1 MGHATLGH
9 KNGPI
14 VVVGDVHGC
23 ASELLTLL
31 EQLALTPATT
41 LLFVGDF
48 IDRGPHSRQVIDLV
62 LEVSERCHV
71 VALLGNHEAM
81 LLDFLD
87 DIDSD
92 AAGLFIFNGGAAT
105 LASYADQM
113 QNYRLPAE
121 HEVFLRSLRP
131 WHETEDYF
139 FVHAGV
145 PSLPLTELDPELHR
159 LELLW
164 SRKFTRRQYDWSKV
178 IVHGHTRV
186 PEVELLP
193 HRINVDTGCVYDNK
207 LSAVELPS
215 RRVISV
221 PRLEK
226 ARPTVLT
233 DGSKRRARRFIGALE
248 VWIHRGEERV
258 AFETVNYSPVGML
271 IRLKGS
277 CDRPPLSQ
285 GEVVFGTIGAE
296 ALGAVTF
303 RGRVVRMHSSDDGLY
318 YGVAITH
325 HE

>member
-1 MGHATLGH
+1 M
-9 KNGPI
+9 KPQSGP
-14 VVVGDVHGC
+14 VVAVGDVHGC

-81 LLDFLD
+81 MLDFID
-87 DIDSD
+87 DLDSD

-105 LASYADQM
+105 LASYADSPDD
-113 QNYRLPAE
+113 YRLPAA
-121 HEVFLRSLRP
+121 HEAFLRGLKP
-131 WHETEDYF
+131 WYETEEFF

-145 PSLPLTELDPELHR
+145 PGLPLAELDAEAHR
-159 LELLW
+159 NELLW
-164 SRKFTRRQYDWSKV
+164 SRKFVRREYDWSKV

-193 HRINVDTGCVYDNK
+193 HRINIDTGCVYDNK
-207 LSAVELPS
+207 LSAIELPS

-221 PRLEK
+221 PRLERT
-226 ARPTVLT
+226 RPTVLG
-233 DGSKRRARRFIGALE
+233 DGTKRRARRFTGSLE
-248 VWIHRGEERV
+248 VCIHRGEERIV
-258 AFETVNYSPVGML
+258 FETLNYSPFGML
-271 IRLKGS
+271 IRQKGAR
-277 CDRPPLSQ
+277 DRSPLCV
-285 GEVVFGTIGAE
+285 GEVVFGTIGAK

-303 RGRVVRMHSSDDGLY
+303 RGTVVREASNPDGMY